1 MLSFALWPHIPLF
14 CTGRR
19 GERARFSI
27 RYSILNV
34 ASRSSIYTIIWN
46 TMDYPALIL
55 PVTTVDPALDV
66 KPVRES
72 FWSEDDEV
80 VYKMC
85 E

>member
-1 MLSFALWPHIPLF
+1 
-14 CTGRR
+14 
-19 GERARFSI
+19 
-27 RYSILNV
+27 
-34 ASRSSIYTIIWN
+34 
-46 TMDYPALIL
+46 MDYPALIL